1 MKRNSILVLGVVAAL
16 ALGVGVTALVAAP
29 QERSTQESSA
39 VQSATTAEIRDAVR
53 AQVKQSVESERARL
67 KAQIA
72 AVITQAT
79 SESINAEVADFTAAQ
94 IRAAL
99 ATALGQERGW
109 VASQERG
116 DSQARVYVGDSEVN
130 LDGESGWLGVTPTEV
145 SQDRAK
151 ELKLSAA
158 RGVYVDEVEKDS
170 PAEKAGLKSGDVI
183 TEFNGQRV
191 EGVAQFRRLVRETPS
206 GHTVSITVWR
216 DGKSQTVSATLG
228 DGEGQFRL
236 QFNRVMPRMNLH
248 VAPMPAMPTMP
259 PMPNMNEFT
268 WNGTPW
274 VGNFMVTSRTP
285 MLGINAEDLSGQLGT
300 YFGAP
305 DGEGV
310 LVREVNSGSPAEK
323 GGMKAGDVITK
334 INGDR
339 VKSLSEMQS
348 KLRDKREE
356 KTIQVT
362 VLRKGAET
370 TLTVEPTKPPAPA
383 APRVRTRPV
392 SRPIA

>member
-1 MKRNSILVLGVVAAL
+1 MKRNSILVLCVAATL
-16 ALGVGVTALVAAP
+16 AVGIGVTTMTAAP
-29 QERSTQESSA
+29 QERSSQESSA
-39 VQSATTAEIRDAVR
+39 VQAERTAEVRDAIR
-53 AQVKQSVESERARL
+53 AQVKQSVESERARM
-67 KAQIA
+67 KAQLSALIA
-72 AVITQAT
+72 QAT
-79 SESINAEVADFTAAQ
+79 SESINNEVADLTAAQ

-99 ATALGQERGW
+99 AAALGQERGW
-109 VASQERG
+109 VTSQERG
-116 DSQARVYVGDSEVN
+116 DSQARVYVGDGEVN
-130 LDGESGWLGVTPTEV
+130 LDGESGWLGVTPEEV
-145 SQDRAK
+145 SADRAK

-158 RGVYVDEVEKDS
+158 RGVYIGEVEKDS

-228 DGEGQFRL
+228 DGEGQFRA
-236 QFNRVMPRMNLH
+236 QFNRVMPRMNLR
-248 VAPMPAMPTMP
+248 VAPMPAMPRMP
-259 PMPNMNEFT
+259 DMENFT
-268 WNGTPW
+268 YNLTPGMG
-274 VGNFMVTSRTP
+274 GNFMVTSRTP
-285 MLGINAEDLSGQLGT
+285 MLGISAEDLSGQLGS

-339 VKSLSEMQS
+339 VKSLSEMQA

-362 VLRKGAET
+362 VLRKGTET
-370 TLTVEPTKPPAPA
+370 TLTVEPTKPPTPAP
-383 APRVRTRPV
+383 PRVRPHPV

>member
-1 MKRNSILVLGVVAAL
+1 V
-16 ALGVGVTALVAAP
+16 
-29 QERSTQESSA
+29 
-39 VQSATTAEIRDAVR
+39 
-53 AQVKQSVESERARL
+53 
-67 KAQIA
+67 IA
-72 AVITQAT
+72 QAT
-79 SESINAEVADFTAAQ
+79 SESINAEVADLTAAQ

-99 ATALGQERGW
+99 AAALGQERGW

-116 DSQARVYVGDSEVN
+116 DSQARVYIEGDGEVI
-130 LDGESGWLGVTPTEV
+130 LDGESGWLGVTPVEV

-158 RGVYVDEVEKDS
+158 RGVYLDEVEKDS

-216 DGKSQTVSATLG
+216 DGKSQTVTATLG
-228 DGEGQFRL
+228 DGEGQFRA
-236 QFNRVMPRMNLH
+236 QFNRVMPRMNLR
-248 VAPMPAMPTMP
+248 VAPMPAMPHMP
-259 PMPNMNEFT
+259 DMENFT
-268 WNGTPW
+268 YNLTPR
-274 VGNFMVTSRTP
+274 VGGNFMVMSRTP
-285 MLGINAEDLSGQLGT
+285 MLGISAEDLSGQLGS

-305 DGEGV
+305 DGQGV

-323 GGMKAGDVITK
+323 SGMKAGDVITK
-334 INGDR
+334 IAGDR

-362 VLRKGAET
+362 VLRKGSET

-383 APRVRTRPV
+383 APRVRTRPA